1 MVAPVRISD
10 HVPAAPDKQLDE
22 VVIYDDGLVNN
33 LGSAPLSIPLSKLVD
48 VEIFF
53 YTINGTQSASRRLPA
68 SELLELINNPTVTG
82 YMVYDYTAPG
92 TATGESRGGLKL
104 DSCSDTTLVP
114 FVSTTYTP
122 ANEGIY
128 KVIGYRKRY
137 APENNSRTISV
148 NGGNNVIVNAEY
160 EVKLPSDFIDPTTGL
175 VREGLSVRAQI
186 YNDGANGGRIGWGET
201 GWIYAT
207 GSGAYGCKAGVVE
220 ASVFVQTGGYA
231 LMAAAGSNGGHQFGA
246 LTDNIFSAPCQ
257 VIATLN
263 DKTAISVPV
272 ADKGYGGLRKDT
284 VDTVALADFTVPN
297 VIDFNLELVSP
308 PLKVTQNVT
317 NNRLSLS
324 QIGIW
329 GSSGSINLTFDSGN
343 NGREII
349 ADIYNETKGQ
359 VALEKPEYVAR
370 NQLGITIPIS
380 VDVLEILTSGD
391 EYSLR
396 VRSNDVFTNVKVGK
410 CWWDVTLNAP
420 L

>member
-1 MVAPVRISD
+1 MIAPVRISD
-10 HVPAAPDKQLDE
+10 HVPAAPDKQLDKVTLYE
-22 VVIYDDGLVNN
+22 GDVIENGQDVPLTLSLLDGIQDIDIWTTAVG
-33 LGSAPLSIPLSKLVD
+33 GSQSKPTRVAVEELLSGSGLLRLMVYTSAGSGTGQ
-48 VEIFF
+48 
-53 YTINGTQSASRRLPA
+53 YTIDIDLDNSTNTALRVSATSTYA
-68 SELLELINNPTVTG
+68 APTGV
-82 YMVYDYTAPG
+82 
-92 TATGESRGGLKL
+92 LK
-104 DSCSDTTLVP
+104 V
-114 FVSTTYTP
+114 V
-122 ANEGIY
+122 
-128 KVIGYRKRY
+128 GYRKRY
-137 APENNSRTISV
+137 ATENNSVTIPV
-148 NGGNNVIVNAEY
+148 NSGNNIAVNSRY
-160 EVKLPSDFIDPTTGL
+160 EVQLPPEYYESNGSVKKGVRVSVEIFNNSGTGVADWGDPMWYDDIGSSFGVRVSL
-175 VREGLSVRAQI
+175 V
-186 YNDGANGGRIGWGET
+186 GGF
-201 GWIYAT
+201 A
-207 GSGAYGCKAGVVE
+207 V
-220 ASVFVQTGGYA
+220 VQTGTTQLLTTAVITG
-231 LMAAAGSNGGHQFGA
+231 NGFGN
-246 LTDNIFSAPCQ
+246 TTETSSAPCR

-284 VDTVALADFTVPN
+284 VDTSALSDFTVPN
-297 VIDFNLELVSP
+297 VIDFNLPLVST
-308 PLKVTQNVT
+308 PLKVTQNVSS
-317 NNRLSLS
+317 NRLSLS

-396 VRSNDVFTNVKVGK
+396 VRSNDAFTNVKVGK